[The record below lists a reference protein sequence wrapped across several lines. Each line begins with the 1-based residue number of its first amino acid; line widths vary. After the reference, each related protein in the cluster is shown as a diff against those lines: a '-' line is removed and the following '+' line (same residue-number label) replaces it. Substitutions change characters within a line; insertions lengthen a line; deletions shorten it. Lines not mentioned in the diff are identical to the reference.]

1 MAVDKKRQ
9 LKPGPAGKT
18 AERAHYIRLMKQ
30 GFNNSEACRIVGV
43 GRKTG
48 SHWRNGRTVR
58 DPATG
63 RTRTYAAI
71 TMVREQPAVISARYL
86 SEEERITIADRHRT
100 GESLRSIAAG
110 LGRAPSTVSREL
122 RRNRNPAGQ
131 YRPHYAQKK
140 ARTRRQR
147 PRQGKIA
154 VLPELKTY
162 VQAMLDRWWSPAL
175 ICRQLKKAFPGR
187 KDLHIV
193 HETIYQALYIR
204 GRGGLSRELVKC
216 LRTGRDRRKP
226 NRSIARRT
234 SRFAGDVLMIGDR
247 PDEAG
252 DRSVPGAWE
261 GDLIMGT
268 QNRSAIATLVE
279 RSTRYLLLVH
289 MPGINRAEDLR
300 DGLIKA
306 FNQLPPALGTSL
318 TWDQGSEMAKH
329 AGFTAATGIPVYF
342 CDPHSPWQRGTN
354 ENTNGLL
361 RQYFPKYSDLSIYT
375 PQHLADV
382 AIGLNNRPRKI
393 LDDDTPAERFARLLS
408 LHQ

>member
-1 MAVDKKRQ
+1 VAIDRKTQ
-9 LKPGPAGKT
+9 LKPGPPGKT
-18 AERAHYIRLMKQ
+18 SERARYIQLMNQ
-30 GFNNSEACRIVGV
+30 GFNNAESCRVLGI

-48 SHWRNGRTVR
+48 SKWRNGYRHT
-58 DPATG
+58 DPKTG
-63 RTRTYAAI
+63 RVYTYPAI
-71 TMVREQPAVISARYL
+71 TAVRGQPAVISARYL
-86 SEEERITIADRHRT
+86 SEDERITIADRHRT

-122 RRNRNPAGQ
+122 RRNRNPSGQ

-147 PRQGKIA
+147 PRVGKIA
-154 VLPELKTY
+154 GLPELKTY
-162 VQAMLDRWWSPAL
+162 VQAMLDRWWSPGL
-175 ICRQLKKAFPGR
+175 ICRQLKKAFPTR

-226 NRSIARRT
+226 NRSIARRS
-234 SRFAGDVLMIGDR
+234 SRFAGEVLMISDR
-247 PDEAG
+247 PQEAS

-300 DGLIKA
+300 DGLIRA
-306 FNQLPPALGTSL
+306 FNPLPPALRSSL
-318 TWDQGSEMAKH
+318 TWDQGSEMATH
-329 AGFTAATGIPVYF
+329 AGFTAATGVPVYF

-361 RQYFPKYSDLSIYT
+361 RQYFPKYSDLSIYS
-375 PQHLADV
+375 PQHVADV
-382 AIGLNNRPRKI
+382 AMGLNNRPRRI
-393 LDDDTPAERFARLLS
+393 LNDDTPSERFARLLTT
-408 LHQ
+408 HT

>member
-1 MAVDKKRQ
+1 MNCVGTGIQR
-9 LKPGPAGKT
+9 G
-18 AERAHYIRLMKQ
+18 
-30 GFNNSEACRIVGV
+30 NNA
-43 GRKTG
+43 
-48 SHWRNGRTVR
+48 RTK
-58 DPATG
+58 
-63 RTRTYAAI
+63 
-71 TMVREQPAVISARYL
+71 
-86 SEEERITIADRHRT
+86 
-100 GESLRSIAAG
+100 
-110 LGRAPSTVSREL
+110 
-122 RRNRNPAGQ
+122 
-131 YRPHYAQKK
+131 AQKK

-147 PRQGKIA
+147 PRPGKIA
-154 VLPELKTY
+154 VLPELKAY

-175 ICRQLKKAFPGR
+175 ICRQLKKAFPNR

-193 HETIYQALYIR
+193 HETIYQALYIQ

-226 NRSIARRT
+226 NRSIARRS
-234 SRFAGDVLMIGDR
+234 SRFAGDVLMISDR
-247 PDEAG
+247 PEEAG
-252 DRSVPGAWE
+252 DRSVPGSWE

-279 RSTRYLLLVH
+279 RSTRYLFLVH
-289 MPGINRAEDLR
+289 MPGNTRADELR

-306 FNQLPPALGTSL
+306 LDPLPDALRKSL

-329 AGFTAATGIPVYF
+329 AEFTAVTGIPVYF

-382 AIGLNNRPRKI
+382 ATGLNNRPRRI
-393 LDDDTPAERFARLLS
+393 LNDETPGERFDRLLTT
-408 LHQ
+408 HT